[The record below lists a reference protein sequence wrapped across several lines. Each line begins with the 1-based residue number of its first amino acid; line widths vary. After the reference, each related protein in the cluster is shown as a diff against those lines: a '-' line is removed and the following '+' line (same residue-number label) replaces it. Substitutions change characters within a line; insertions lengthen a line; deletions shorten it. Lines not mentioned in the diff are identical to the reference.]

1 MLAMKKFILSN
12 LIVNKGAADRLME
25 KFIALLKAH
34 NCSDDFTRT
43 QIEIIEQLIERGS
56 HFGMKNTGD
65 PEMMLC
71 LSIEGGE
78 VTVEV
83 KVKVAESDNDKLEDL
98 DRSIQRIRGCRAL
111 CRPYMENFGQAH
123 SHTKNDSM
131 SGFELSGFVFDA
143 GVDID
148 FYVNEEDILNLF
160 AVRNMEQGCGIDALT
175 EVR

>member
-1 MLAMKKFILSN
+1 MKKFILSN
-12 LIVNKGAADRLME
+12 LIANKGGADRLME
-25 KFIALLKAH
+25 TIIALLKAH

-83 KVKVAESDNDKLEDL
+83 KVKVGESDNDKLEDL
-98 DRSIQRIRGCRAL
+98 DRTIQRIRGCLAL
-111 CRPYMENFGQAH
+111 YRPYMANFRQAH
-123 SHTKNDSM
+123 SHTKNNSM
-131 SGFELSGFVFDA
+131 SGFELNGLIFDA
-143 GVDID
+143 GVDLD
-148 FYVNEEDILNLF
+148 FYVNEEDILKLF
-160 AVRNMEQGCGIDALT
+160 AVRSLEQGCGIDALT

>member
-1 MLAMKKFILSN
+1 MKKFIQSN
-12 LIVNKGAADRLME
+12 LIVNKGGADRLME
-25 KFIALLKAH
+25 KIIALLKAY

-56 HFGMKNTGD
+56 HFGMKNTED

-71 LSIEGGE
+71 LSIEGGGI
-78 VTVEV
+78 TVEV

-98 DRSIQRIRGCRAL
+98 DRTIQRIRGCHAPF
-111 CRPYMENFGQAH
+111 RPHMANFRQAH
-123 SHTKNDSM
+123 SHSKNNSM
-131 SGFELSGFVFDA
+131 NGFELSRLVFDA
-143 GVDID
+143 GVDVD

-160 AVRNMEQGCGIDALT
+160 AVRNLEHGCGIDALT